1 MPFYDN
7 PYTSSFDAGKL
18 FDDITFVK
26 ADRMPCPVC
35 GHPTGDCKST
45 DNPQPVRIAGFGLS
59 ESLKEVQTYLLE
71 EDIYEERQITP
82 FLKTRVLVHRKGKQ
96 IPYAEAERLG
106 LIQKFI

>member
-1 MPFYDN
+1 
-7 PYTSSFDAGKL
+7 
-18 FDDITFVK
+18 
-26 ADRMPCPVC
+26 
-35 GHPTGDCKST
+35 
-45 DNPQPVRIAGFGLS
+45 VRIAGFGLS

-106 LIQKFI
+106 LVKKFI